1 MKDFID
7 TYKKTFFRYLTG
19 KLSEIHIQGTDNL
32 EEDICRLSDE
42 IYAANTSLLTDP
54 QASFHLFMT
63 SLILGTYKYLKAKI
77 EGEDEIL
84 DIVKYAF
91 LEPGKGMDVEEFAGI
106 FKTSANPFA
115 DMVVMA
121 KDKEQ
126 STYGNTFVFE
136 HEKDDGEA
144 FYQNVTRCFYHDFFN
159 AHGVPHLTSIFCS
172 YDFIWMDIFK
182 NGDFGFT
189 VQRPATM
196 GEGGDKCRFQF
207 INNRR

>member
-1 MKDFID
+1 MQDFID
-7 TYKKTFFRYLTG
+7 TYKKTFFQYLTG

-32 EEDICRLSDE
+32 EEDIGRLSDE
-42 IYAANTSLLTDP
+42 IYAANASLLIDP

-63 SLILGTYKYLKAKI
+63 SLILGAYRYLKTRM
-77 EGEDEIL
+77 EDEDRIL
-84 DIVKYAF
+84 EAMKYAF
-91 LEPGKGMDVEEFAGI
+91 LEPGKQMDVEGFTGK
-106 FKTSANPFA
+106 FKSSADPYA
-115 DMVVMA
+115 DMVALA
-121 KDKEQ
+121 KEKEE
-126 STYGNTFVFE
+126 STYGKTFVFE

-159 AHGVPHLTSIFCS
+159 ANGVPHLTLIFCS

-182 NGDFGFT
+182 SGEFGFT

-207 INNRR
+207 INNGR